1 MGHSEKLFKIN
12 ANGWLAL
19 QESTSF
25 YFRKLEMRVKRASR
39 LVYSIVP
46 RYLQGARFLPSF
58 NPAMC
63 GLLAWVGSPHSCQMA
78 AQCQISHLTSR
89 NHNSRRS
96 HISPLLLLKI
106 LFQIHTHTFHWPELG
121 PTSTLSQQMAWEMGP
136 LIASDWSGAKSR
148 DRSTKQVNQ
157 IEEKKVGKVLRR

>member
-1 MGHSEKLFKIN
+1 MGHSAEFFNTK

-46 RYLQGARFLPSF
+46 WGLQGAGFLPSF

-63 GLLAWVGSPHSCQMA
+63 GLLAWAGSPHSCQMA

-89 NHNSRRS
+89 NYNSRSRV
-96 HISPLLLLKI
+96 SPLLLLERI
-106 LFQIHTHTFHWPELG
+106 LFQIHTHTFHCPELG
-121 PTSTLSQQMAWEMGP
+121 PTSILKPTDGMRNGTTHCLR
-136 LIASDWSGAKSR
+136 LV
-148 DRSTKQVNQ
+148 RS
-157 IEEKKVGKVLRR
+157 